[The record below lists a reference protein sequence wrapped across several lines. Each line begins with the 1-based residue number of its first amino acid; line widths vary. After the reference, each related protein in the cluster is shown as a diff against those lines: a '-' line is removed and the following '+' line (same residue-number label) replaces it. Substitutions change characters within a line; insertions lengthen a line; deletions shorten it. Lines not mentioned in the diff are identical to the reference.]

1 MVFRKAIIQVY
12 SGNEPFGFDDFVRGT
27 LRLFNYAID
36 HNIDVKINISGSEF
50 EPFMIVNNYKY
61 DKASITP
68 RVYYMNADQETLIK
82 DLDAFI
88 ATSDPIYVLTSNVW
102 LDRVDIYN
110 LSYVGFDSIVRYRE
124 TLYQAAEQRVREN
137 LLYRPHP
144 DNLLYGYS
152 IIYLHR
158 NELQYTVTAR
168 QLASLAN
175 QIRGSLDMNKDMML
189 FSNSI
194 QLRRILA
201 QYIEMNSAAVQK
213 IDDSDM
219 DIGPL
224 NSIPSIEDLLIDF
237 IILLKAK
244 KIYRFTEGDMRTGHN
259 IRFIETYRLKQEG
272 LITKPFT
279 NVYEAALD
287 INNIIGNL
295 DITLVPL
302 YYGTYTLVNKD
313 SSGNSIVSSPSGIAV
328 DVSGNVY
335 FSDTMNHCIR
345 RLDSSGNL
353 TLYAGT
359 PGEYGYEN
367 GPPMVSMFNQPTA
380 VAIDRSGNLYVAD
393 TMNDAIR
400 VIERNYVYD
409 TSGNVKAI
417 QGIAQT
423 FVGNGP
429 SNSLDTVSAGTGTG
443 ALLQNPRGVAVD
455 SDGRVYVS
463 DTGNNRICK
472 VISGGILETIAGA
485 ASLAGPLIYRK
496 GFINGTGTEASFN
509 SPTALCVDLKG
520 NIFVSDTQN
529 NAIRKIT
536 PSGKVSTVAGN
547 GQPFYKEGRKTQAG
561 FSFPTGICVDLD
573 NVLYV
578 ADSSNNV
585 IRRITNEGAV
595 LPVVGSPEQKSGNID
610 GYGAIDPNRALV
622 PFPKRATFY
631 RPSAICVGRDGILFV
646 ADTLNNRIRKIVPTF
661 STPTNIKPVAMQALR
676 IIHAPGVAYN
686 LGPTLSAPP
695 PPPNTIVYGHRRGSR
710 R

>member
-36 HNIDVKINISGSEF
+36 HSIDVKINISGSEF
-50 EPFMIVNNYKY
+50 EPYMIVNNYNY
-61 DKASITP
+61 DKTLVTP
-68 RVYYMNADQETLIK
+68 KTYYMNVDQESLIK
-82 DLDAFI
+82 DLDAFMN
-88 ATSDPIYVLTSNVW
+88 TSDAVYVLTSNVW
-102 LDRVDIYN
+102 FDRVDIYN
-110 LSYVGFDSIVRYRE
+110 LSYVGFDKLVRYRE

-137 LLYRPHP
+137 LLYRPHS

-152 IIYLHR
+152 VIYLNRH
-158 NELQYTVTAR
+158 ELEYTVTAR

-175 QIRGSLDMNKDMML
+175 QMRGTLDMNKDMIL

-201 QYIEMNSAAVQK
+201 QYIQMNSSSVQK

-224 NSIPSIEDLLIDF
+224 SSIPTIEDLLIDF
-237 IILLKAK
+237 IVLLKAK
-244 KIYRFTEGDMRTGHN
+244 KIYRFTDGDMRTGHN
-259 IRFIETYRLKQEG
+259 IRFTESYRLKQEG

-279 NVYEAALD
+279 NVYEAAFD

-295 DITLVPL
+295 EITLFPL
-302 YYGTYTLVNKD
+302 YYKTYTLVNTLL
-313 SSGNSIVSSPSGIAV
+313 NSPSGITV
-328 DVSGNVY
+328 DTSGNLY

-345 RLDSSGNL
+345 RLDTLGNF

-359 PGEYGYEN
+359 PGSSGYQN
-367 GPPMVSMFNQPTA
+367 GHPMVAMFNRPSA
-380 VAIDRSGNLYVAD
+380 VAMDRSGNLYVAD
-393 TMNDAIR
+393 TLNDTIR
-400 VIERNYVYD
+400 IIERNYVYD
-409 TSGNVKAI
+409 PSGNVIAI
-417 QGIAQT
+417 QGIANT
-423 FVGNGP
+423 LVGNGP
-429 SNSLDTVSAGTGTG
+429 SVSPDTVAAGTGTG
-443 ALLQNPRGVAVD
+443 ALLQNPMGVAVD
-455 SDGRVYVS
+455 SDGHVYVS

-472 VISGGILETIAGA
+472 VVSGGILETIAGA
-485 ASLAGPLIYRK
+485 ASLAGPLIYRT

-509 SPTALCVDLKG
+509 GPTGLCVDLKG
-520 NIFVSDTQN
+520 NIFVADTQN
-529 NAIRKIT
+529 NAIRRIT

-547 GQPFYKEGRKTQAG
+547 GQPFYKEGRNIQAG
-561 FSFPTGICVDLD
+561 LGFPTGVCVDLN

-578 ADSSNNV
+578 TDTSNNV
-585 IRRITNEGAV
+585 IRRITNDGAV
-595 LPVVGSPEQKSGNID
+595 LLVVGSPNQKTGNID
-610 GYGAIDPNRALV
+610 GYGATD
-622 PFPKRATFY
+622 PKRAPVPFSNRATMNK
-631 RPSAICVGRDGILFV
+631 PSAICVGREGNLFV
-646 ADTLNNRIRKIVPTF
+646 ADTLNHRIRKIVPTF
-661 STPTNIKPVAMQALR
+661 STPTDIKPVAMQALR